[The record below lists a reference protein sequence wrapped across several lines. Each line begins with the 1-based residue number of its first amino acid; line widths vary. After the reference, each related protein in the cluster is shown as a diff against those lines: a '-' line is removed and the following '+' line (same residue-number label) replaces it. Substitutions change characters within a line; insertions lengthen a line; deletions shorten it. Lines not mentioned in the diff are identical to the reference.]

1 MEENTI
7 LINDIARWIKN
18 ERINQGLS
26 QKDLALKSNVSK
38 SIIVRLENGGLP
50 NITNSISLFN
60 GLGYDMSLRNGKIY
74 ATRKE

>member
-1 MEENTI
+1 MEANTV
-7 LINDIARWIKN
+7 LVNDIAQWIKN
-18 ERINQGLS
+18 ERINQGLT
-26 QKDLALKSNVSK
+26 QNELALKSRVSK
-38 SIIVRLENGGLP
+38 SIIVKLENGGLP